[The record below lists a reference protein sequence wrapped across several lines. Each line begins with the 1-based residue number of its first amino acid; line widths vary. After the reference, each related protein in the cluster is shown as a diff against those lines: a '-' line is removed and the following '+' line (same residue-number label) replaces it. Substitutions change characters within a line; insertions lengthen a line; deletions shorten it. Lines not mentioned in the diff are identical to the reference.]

1 MDHHVDAEVSKNDNR
16 DSETVSQKLQSSV
29 TEGAWLEGR
38 EVLKYASKKLRV
50 LKDER
55 QFGVSWGM

>member
-29 TEGAWLEGR
+29 TEGA
-38 EVLKYASKKLRV
+38 
-50 LKDER
+50 
-55 QFGVSWGM
+55 